1 MSKNIIQL
9 VHEGNGQ
16 ECYDFEPKPATD
28 KPCKRFDAL
37 DFNARA
43 ARVRQ
48 LAARV
53 ERGEH
58 VFHPDEAPDL
68 LATQQRGVN
77 TFIEYSRGYSAT
89 SNCCKPSQMGG

>member
-1 MSKNIIQL
+1 MKNIIEL

-16 ECYDFEPKPATD
+16 ECYDFEPKPVTD
-28 KPCKRFDAL
+28 EPCFGFDAL
-37 DFNARA
+37 DQGARYD
-43 ARVRQ
+43 RVRQ

-58 VFHPDEAPDL
+58 VFHPDEAPDFMP
-68 LATQQRGVN
+68 TQQRGVN